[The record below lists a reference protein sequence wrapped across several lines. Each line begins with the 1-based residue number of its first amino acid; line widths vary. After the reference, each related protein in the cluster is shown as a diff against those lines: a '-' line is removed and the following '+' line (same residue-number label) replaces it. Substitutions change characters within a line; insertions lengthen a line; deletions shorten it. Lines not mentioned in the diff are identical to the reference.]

1 MSDINPLG
9 ASSYYSGLQN
19 ATSQAAKDAKKN
31 EKTSSTKKISFSEL
45 KKSFSKTEAEREAEA
60 AGYPA
65 EIAKLSIEDAA
76 VFLKDEVDKAGN
88 KLSENQS
95 AENIA
100 EFKRTVKLF
109 IKYVVENNYVEH
121 KKELRGKKKNA
132 NAAFARDSPGVASP
146 CARFAADNEK
156 GSPRRPEI
164 SKYCAPTPMGSTG
177 AIPQEVAPFE
187 LPRGT
192 QHGLLNAA
200 AVKP

>member
-121 KKELRGKKKNA
+121 KKELRGK
-132 NAAFARDSPGVASP
+132 FS
-146 CARFAADNEK
+146 
-156 GSPRRPEI
+156 RPMQMF
-164 SKYCAPTPMGSTG
+164 SKYNDRTRPKD
-177 AIPQEVAPFE
+177 
-187 LPRGT
+187 PRVIIQT
-192 QHGLLNAA
+192 INQKLDSMVRDTLTMQSNNLKILQQADEIKGLIIDLMQA
-200 AVKP
+200 

>member
-121 KKELRGKKKNA
+121 KKELRGKFSRPMQMFSKFNDRTRPKDPRVIIQTINQKLDSMV
-132 NAAFARDSPGVASP
+132 RDTLTMQSNNLKILQQ
-146 CARFAADNEK
+146 ADEIK
-156 GSPRRPEI
+156 GLI
-164 SKYCAPTPMGSTG
+164 IDLMQA
-177 AIPQEVAPFE
+177 
-187 LPRGT
+187 
-192 QHGLLNAA
+192 
-200 AVKP
+200 

>member
-31 EKTSSTKKISFSEL
+31 EKTSSTKKIRFSEL

-121 KKELRGKKKNA
+121 KKELRGKFSRPMQMFSKFNDRTRPKDPRVIIQTINQKLDSMV
-132 NAAFARDSPGVASP
+132 RDTLTMQSNNLKILQQ
-146 CARFAADNEK
+146 ADEIK
-156 GSPRRPEI
+156 GLI
-164 SKYCAPTPMGSTG
+164 IDLMQA
-177 AIPQEVAPFE
+177 
-187 LPRGT
+187 
-192 QHGLLNAA
+192 
-200 AVKP
+200 

>member
-121 KKELRGKKKNA
+121 KKELRGKFSRPMQMFSKFNDRTRPKDPRVIIQTINQKLDSMV
-132 NAAFARDSPGVASP
+132 RDTLTMQSNNLIILQQ
-146 CARFAADNEK
+146 ADEIK
-156 GSPRRPEI
+156 GLI
-164 SKYCAPTPMGSTG
+164 IDLMQA
-177 AIPQEVAPFE
+177 
-187 LPRGT
+187 
-192 QHGLLNAA
+192 
-200 AVKP
+200 